1 MQKQNRILI
10 VGAGELGTALG
21 QILAK
26 SLENQVSFWDKDET
40 RVENWRPLK
49 KAVAGKEIIF
59 LAIPTQAVAEVL
71 PGIPRSAM
79 PIILSKGLSEE
90 GETAWEI
97 AREVLSANLAL
108 ISGPMIAGE
117 LSRGENTAALISGS
131 ADTVNKA
138 VSLFQNT
145 NLSLQFFDDLIG
157 LSWCGP
163 LKNIYAIVLGV
174 AEGENKGN
182 NYKGVLIQKAVSE
195 MAGIIE
201 FFGGWKETAFTI
213 AGIGDLVATG
223 YSSHSANFQ
232 LGISLVAG
240 SGWRKPTE
248 GVSAALGLKRRLGDQ
263 LANWPLL
270 SSITERLVNTT
281 NLSNF

>member
-1 MQKQNRILI
+1 NRILI

>member
-1 MQKQNRILI
+1 MI